1 MGRRARRFAFA
12 SETELAEVA
21 TMGVCVN
28 LDVDRPFLASALQ
41 PVARAA
47 WARVADGGGP
57 DELLREARVA
67 RRSLRLAVGAATER
81 RFIEAVIAHARA
93 ERAARASAPARPRKI
108 GAGGE

>member
-1 MGRRARRFAFA
+1 MGRRARGFA

-28 LDVDRPFLASALQ
+28 LDVDEPFLASALQ

-57 DELLREARVA
+57 DELLREARA
-67 RRSLRLAVGAATER
+67 AWRSLRLAVGAATER
-81 RFIEAVIAHARA
+81 RFLDAVIAHARA
-93 ERAARASAPARPRKI
+93 ERATRPSAPARARKI
-108 GAGGE
+108 GAGEE